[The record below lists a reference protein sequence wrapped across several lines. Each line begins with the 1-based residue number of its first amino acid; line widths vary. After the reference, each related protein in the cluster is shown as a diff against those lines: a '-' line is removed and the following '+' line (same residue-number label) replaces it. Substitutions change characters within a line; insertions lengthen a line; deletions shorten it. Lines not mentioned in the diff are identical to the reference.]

1 MFFIFSGRKYN
12 YLSNIERKLFYVD
25 DLVYAGDMWKRTF
38 DRVAKEFSDVKT
50 DYQHVDAAS
59 MFFVTNPEKF
69 DGKTIYIKG
78 FLNLSFEGN
87 ALYLSDKDFD
97 FKIFKNAIYLWL
109 SNEDSFNLREQ
120 CNHKYVSI
128 IGIFK
133 VDKGHFGMFS
143 GSIKNIKRIDIVEKR
158 I

>member
-1 MFFIFSGRKYN
+1 MKINLILIYFFIIGF
-12 YLSNIERKLFYVD
+12 SNILFSQEKDY
-25 DLVYAGDMWKRTF
+25 LL
-38 DRVAKEFSDVKT
+38 EFINKNANEFIGSAETVSII
-50 DYQHVDAAS
+50 QLIA
-59 MFFVTNPEKF
+59 NPEKF